1 MGWTTN
7 GTKTINV
14 AAQVLADSGSLPE
27 GSGNLKLIVSSS
39 VLVVITLEQRN
50 AANDTTVKSQAFFCP
65 AGDMRDAELMVS
77 LAEGE
82 RFRLTIGA
90 LAAGVVQGS
99 LSSGM
104 W

>member
-7 GTKTINV
+7 GTKTINL
-14 AAQVLADSGSLPE
+14 APQVLADSGALPE
-27 GSGNLKLIVSSS
+27 GSGNLKLLVSSS

-50 AANDTTVKSQAFFCP
+50 AANDTTIKSQAFFCP

-90 LAAGVVQGS
+90 LAAGTVQGS

>member
-1 MGWTTN
+1 MGWVTS
-7 GTKTINV
+7 GIKTINL
-14 AAQVLADSGSLPE
+14 AAQVLADSGALPE
-27 GSGNLKLIVSSS
+27 GSGNIKLLVSSS
-39 VLVVITLEQRN
+39 VLVIITFEQRN
-50 AANDTTVKSQAFFCP
+50 AANDTIVKSQAFFCP
-65 AGDMRDAELMVS
+65 AGDMRDAEIMVS

-90 LAAGVVQGS
+90 LAAGNVQGS